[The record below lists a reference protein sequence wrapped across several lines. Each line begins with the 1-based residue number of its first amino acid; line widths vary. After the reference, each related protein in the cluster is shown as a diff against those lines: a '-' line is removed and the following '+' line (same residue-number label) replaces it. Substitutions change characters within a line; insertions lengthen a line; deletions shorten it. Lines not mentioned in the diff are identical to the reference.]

1 MLRGATRRTF
11 WVVWVCLLLART
23 SAADARAIVGDFD
36 GDGLRDRATVVRSE
50 TEPSVAVWLSTSDAV
65 TDGHRRDA
73 LIADD
78 DSSQSL
84 PEDVAPSTPVGVA
97 LTEVV
102 PARAP
107 AVATAAIRPADVG
120 SRSPSL
126 ASPLAP
132 RPPPSR

>member
-23 SAADARAIVGDFD
+23 SAADARAIVADVD

-50 TEPSVAVWLSTSDAV
+50 TEPSVAVWLWSDAA
-65 TDGHRRDA
+65 TDSHRRDA

-102 PARAP
+102 QARAP
-107 AVATAAIRPADVG
+107 AVTAATIRSADVG